1 MDNIFHLIEA
11 NYPQYTN
18 ADKKVASYILH
29 EKEGV
34 TNMTLADIAE
44 GAKVSEG
51 SVIRFCNKLGI
62 KKLIDLK
69 ICIAKVSA
77 KENEGN
83 NALGSVL
90 EKEFVEIIH
99 NTASLISPAQIRQ
112 AVDIIEQRQHIYFF
126 GISVSGI
133 AARMGENSF
142 VRVGKPSQAI
152 EEGHMQMLTASSM
165 SADNALVVFSLTGN
179 TKDTCDAVAAAK
191 RHGVKVISITSYRN
205 SQLAKISDIVLQTSA
220 KEEIINGGRITGLIS
235 QLFVLD
241 HLKREYTARHSQVV
255 SQLKED
261 LAKTILL
268 KKL

>member
-1 MDNIFHLIEA
+1 MDNIFHVIEA

-18 ADKKVASYILH
+18 ADKKVASYILR

-69 ICIAKVSA
+69 ICIAKISA
-77 KENEGN
+77 KENERTD
-83 NALGSVL
+83 ALGSAL
-90 EKEFVEIIH
+90 ENEFAEIIH
-99 NTASLISPAQIRQ
+99 NTASLISPAQIEQ
-112 AVDIIEQRQHIYFF
+112 AVDLIEQRRHIYFF

-142 VRVGKPSQAI
+142 LRMGKSSQAI
-152 EEGHMQMLTASSM
+152 EEGHMQMLTASAM

-179 TKDTCDAVAAAK
+179 TKDTCEAAAAAK
-191 RHGVKVISITSYRN
+191 LRGVKIISITSYRN

-235 QLFVLD
+235 QMFVLD
-241 HLKREYTARHSQVV
+241 HLKREYTARHSEVV